1 MHLSPTKLLHGL
13 LYTIPVLLLTL
24 TACGG
29 GGGGSTP
36 PAAPTSFTVGGS
48 ITGLTSGGLV
58 LRNSGGDDLTIA
70 AGAASYTF
78 STALA
83 NGGSYFVSV
92 LTNPGSPPQFC
103 TVANASGAIAGAN
116 VTNANMSCVTA
127 YTISGTISGDLTI
140 AVSGIGPIL
149 QNNGGDNLSI
159 PILPASGVS
168 APFTFNIPL
177 VTNTAFKVTQLLRAR
192 SPGQDCSNITPAS
205 GVVSSSSSNA
215 VTITCV
221 SASIVPRFA
230 FVTNGTDN
238 TVSSYTIGA
247 SGVLAVGTAA
257 VPAGA
262 GPSSVSV
269 YPGGRYAYVANQGS
283 NDISAYAI
291 NQTSGALTAIDA
303 NGAVP
308 GVQTSIAA
316 GTTPVSVTVHPS
328 GKFAYV
334 ANQGSND
341 ISVYSIDST
350 TGALSAIDANGAVSG
365 TQATISA
372 MSTGA
377 KPYAITIDPV
387 GKYAYVANYG
397 TGNIAFYTINQTT
410 GALTYVTSYVARD
423 GPSSIAIDPTGK
435 FAVVTTMQTTTGT
448 VDSVVLYAIASA
460 TAVTPGALAVVNTP
474 PAIAGTPRSVAIDPS
489 TGKYAYVANAT
500 TNKVALYTIDPVG
513 GSTGTGALTFV
524 ASYPA
529 GTTPVSVN
537 VDPSGAYLYVAN
549 SGGGVSTYS
558 INTATGALTVV
569 GGAGSLTATG
579 TGPTSVT
586 TTQ

>member
-1 MHLSPTKLLHGL
+1 MRISPTKLLHSL
-13 LYTIPVLLLTL
+13 LYMAPVLALALA
-24 TACGG
+24 ACGGGGAG

-36 PAAPTSFTVGGS
+36 TTFTVGGS

-70 AGAASYTF
+70 AGAASYAF

-116 VTNANMSCVTA
+116 VTNANMNCVTA
-127 YTISGTISGDLTI
+127 YTIGGTIRGDINLG
-140 AVSGIGPIL
+140 AGIGPIL

-159 PILPASGVS
+159 SVLPASGIAAS
-168 APFTFNIPL
+168 FTFNIPL
-177 VTNTAFKVTQLLRAR
+177 VTNTAFNVTQLLRAR
-192 SPGQDCSNITPAS
+192 SPGQNCDGTGGSAITGTS
-205 GVVSSSSSNA
+205 GVVGTT
-215 VTITCV
+215 VTMTIQCV
-221 SASIVPRFA
+221 AASIAPRFA
-230 FVTNGTDN
+230 FVTNGTGN
-238 TVSSYTIGA
+238 TVSPYTIPA
-247 SGVLAVGTAA
+247 SGVLAAGTT

-291 NQTSGALTAIDA
+291 TQASGALTPIDA

-334 ANQGSND
+334 VNQGSND
-341 ISVYSIDST
+341 ISAYSIDST
-350 TGALSAIDANGAVSG
+350 TGALSAIDANGAVPG

-397 TGNIAFYTINQTT
+397 SGNIAFYTINQTT
-410 GALTYVTSYVARD
+410 GALTYVTSYVARG

-435 FAVVTTMQTTTGT
+435 FAVVTTNSTADTI
-448 VDSVVLYAIASA
+448 VLYAIAS
-460 TAVTPGALAVVNTP
+460 TVTPGALTAVDTKLATGN
-474 PAIAGTPRSVAIDPS
+474 APRSVAIDPS
-489 TGKYAYVANAT
+489 TGKYAYVANAINNNVT
-500 TNKVALYTIDPVG
+500 LYTIDPVG
-513 GSTGTGALTFV
+513 GITSNGGLTFV
-524 ASYPA
+524 ANYTA

-537 VDPSGAYLYVAN
+537 VDPSGAYVYVAN

-558 INTATGALTVV
+558 INTATGALTPV
-569 GGAGSLTATG
+569 GSTVTG